1 MFTLCI
7 LIALILVVA
16 LGLIFSPVILFVG
29 LDVLAVVAIVKVIIG
44 CFTKK
49 KK

>member
-1 MFTLCI
+1 MFTLLI
-7 LIALILVVA
+7 IIALIMVIA

-29 LDVLAVVAIVKVIIG
+29 LDVLAVVAIVKVIVG